1 MFSCTLETMVLEI
14 ICNWSP
20 SFHVTFAKTCL
31 LLNPIFFSCLH
42 LCNLLLKLS
51 DTLRLTFLSYPSINP
66 PNLAAFCHVVRF
78 WVANAHW
85 ACSFYTF
92 NQVLQNNNWSQ
103 SFQTDTPQHF
113 ETDIPLQSPSIVLP
127 FLPFLEDSSLLQ
139 VPWNKPMVETLLPP
153 NPFSED
159 LFPFQKNWSSSSGI
173 HRSQTFSILYWLCWS
188 GN

>member
-1 MFSCTLETMVLEI
+1 MFWCTLETMVLEI

-31 LLNPIFFSCLH
+31 LLNPIFFSFLH

-113 ETDIPLQSPSIVLP
+113 ETDIPLQSPSTICSQTHSVTNSWTTP
-127 FLPFLEDSSLLQ
+127 PSFKFLEKI
-139 VPWNKPMVETLLPP
+139 P
-153 NPFSED
+153 
-159 LFPFQKNWSSSSGI
+159 
-173 HRSQTFSILYWLCWS
+173 SQMEV
-188 GN
+188 